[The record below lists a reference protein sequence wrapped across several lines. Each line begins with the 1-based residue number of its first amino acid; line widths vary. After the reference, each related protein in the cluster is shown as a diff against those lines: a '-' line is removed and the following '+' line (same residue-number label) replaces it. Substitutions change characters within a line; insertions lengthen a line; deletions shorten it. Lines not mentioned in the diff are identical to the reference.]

1 MPFFVEMLNEQDFYN
16 LSYRFFTEL
25 DCERRVSCEEVLVLT
40 ALLDTVELPKRLCH
54 PTRASQARSPLPS

>member
-40 ALLDTVELPKRLCH
+40 ALLDTVELPKRLCYS
-54 PTRASQARSPLPS
+54 TRTSHDRCPLPS